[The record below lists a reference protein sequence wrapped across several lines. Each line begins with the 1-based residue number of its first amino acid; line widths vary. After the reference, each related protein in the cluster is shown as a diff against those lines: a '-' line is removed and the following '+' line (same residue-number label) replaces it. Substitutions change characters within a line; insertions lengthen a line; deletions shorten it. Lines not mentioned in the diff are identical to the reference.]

1 MLHFESKEAEIKYND
16 LARHIFIYRL
26 QKELLT
32 DAHICQIMYRDNAQ
46 AKAAFIDYVNMIKH
60 EIDGI
65 LKVVD
70 NEQVNN
76 S

>member
-1 MLHFESKEAEIKYND
+1 MLHFESKEAEIRYND
-16 LARHIFIYRL
+16 LARHIFVCRI

-32 DAHICQIMYRDNAQ
+32 DARICQIMYRDNAQ
-46 AKAAFIDYVNMIKH
+46 AKAAFMDYVNMIKT
-60 EIDGI
+60 EIDNI
-65 LKVVD
+65 LKAVN

>member
-16 LARHIFIYRL
+16 LARRIFICRI

-32 DAHICQIMYRDNAQ
+32 DARICQIMYRDNAQ
-46 AKAAFIDYVNMIKH
+46 AKTAFVGYVNMIKA
-60 EIDGI
+60 EIDNI
-65 LKVVD
+65 LKAVN
-70 NEQVNN
+70 NEQPNN